1 MIQRIIKND
10 IFDKQFFILICLFL
24 ISIVPGLNLIGLFI
38 QVLLFIS
45 LSLKKDKS
53 NLAVLIFSYSLY
65 GISVSIYSF
74 KIIYALILLYIV
86 ISFPKIFISLKF
98 NFHRATFAILI
109 FLYFTIFSL
118 IKNFYIQSKSFISDL
133 IIVTGF
139 FAGFVLF
146 HDITKEQLV
155 KISKKLLL
163 FYIITSLFCIIFNYG
178 FSTSVDWW
186 GRHIRL
192 LVVGES
198 FSIFLFILLYFLFFQ
213 KNKSIIPFCI
223 LVMYLLIAIKL
234 QDFGSMVTIFF
245 ILSLIFLTLL
255 YFLFARHKS
264 KIIVFVILSIF
275 SIIFMCD
282 SAKYFINTQKFEAI
296 AFKINNI
303 TKLFENF
310 SFSNRKKI
318 NLIPLSP
325 YVRVL
330 EIINITESGNPYTI
344 IFGNGAGGSY
354 TDNYYPFENKS
365 IGKILGPDDFPEEQR
380 KSHIFTSAHN
390 TGYTYLKY
398 GLGYFLFLL
407 FFIFCRCIKIKNAFI
422 CYLGFVLYLTLTC
435 YIGFTLQTS
444 IAASILFLTFYK
456 NTNVKNKS
464 NLYKSG
470 AKQ

>member
-24 ISIVPGLNLIGLFI
+24 ISIIPGLNLIGLFI
-38 QVLLFIS
+38 QILFFIL
-45 LSLKKDKS
+45 LSLNKDKS

-65 GISVSIYSF
+65 GTSISIYSF
-74 KIIYALILLYIV
+74 KIIYGLILLYIV
-86 ISFPKIFISLKF
+86 ITLPKLFISLKF
-98 NFHRATFAILI
+98 SFYKATFAISV
-109 FLYFTIFSL
+109 FLYFIIFGV
-118 IKNFYIQSKSFISDL
+118 IKNFYTQPKSFVSDL
-133 IIVTGF
+133 IVVAGF
-139 FAGFVLF
+139 FSGFILF
-146 HDITKEQLV
+146 YDITKEQLV

-163 FYIITSLFCIIFNYG
+163 FYIITSIFCIVFNYG
-178 FSTSVDWW
+178 FSISVDWW
-186 GRHIRL
+186 GRHTRL

-213 KNKSIIPFCI
+213 KNKSIIPFCF
-223 LVMYLLIAIKL
+223 LVLYLLIAIKL

-245 ILSLIFLTLL
+245 VLSLLFLTILC
-255 YFLFARHKS
+255 FLFAKHKT

-275 SIIFMCD
+275 SIVFIGN
-282 SAKYFINTQKFEAI
+282 SAKLFFKTEKFEAI
-296 AFKINNI
+296 TFKINNI

-310 SFSNRKKI
+310 SLSNREKI

-330 EIINITESGNPYTI
+330 EMINITESGNPYTI

-407 FFIFCRCIKIKNAFI
+407 FFIFCRCIKIKNAFS

-444 IAASILFLTFYK
+444 IAASILFLIFYK